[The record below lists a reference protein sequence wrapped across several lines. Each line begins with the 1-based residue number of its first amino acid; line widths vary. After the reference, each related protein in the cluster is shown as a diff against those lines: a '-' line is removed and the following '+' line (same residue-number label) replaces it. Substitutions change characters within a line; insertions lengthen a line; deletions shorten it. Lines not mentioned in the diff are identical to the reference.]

1 MSGTDWRSYLVSCS
15 NQARWGEDD
24 ERGTLNYITPGV
36 TLAALGL
43 ATTGDVVSI
52 AHDIPRFQPEASA
65 AAHLKVWRNGPW
77 LEDTVSI
84 SPHGFELT
92 HLDAV
97 VHASVDDRRYNGRST
112 ADVFDGR
119 AVSFGS
125 IMAMSSGIVT
135 RGVFL
140 DVAAARGVDSLE
152 EGEGVSLEDIRNAE
166 MQSGLSVR
174 EGDAILLRSGIGQ
187 RDHWSTP
194 AGAVNRPGI
203 LAEVIP
209 WLYEKR
215 VAVYGGDCAELL
227 PPDGAE
233 GDFPLH
239 QVGLPAMGLALLD
252 NPDVEVLR
260 LACQRHGRQEFLLL
274 IAPLRIRGAT
284 GSAVNPL
291 AVF

>member
-15 NQARWGEDD
+15 NQGRWGDDD
-24 ERGTLNYITPGV
+24 ERGTLNYITPEV
-36 TLAALGL
+36 VRAALRL
-43 ATTGDVVSI
+43 ATIGDVVSI
-52 AHDIPRFQPEASA
+52 AHDIPRFPPEPPASA
-65 AAHLKVWRNGPW
+65 PLKVWRNGPW

-84 SPHGFELT
+84 SPHGFEVT

-97 VHASVDDRRYNGRST
+97 VHASVDDRRYNGRRTS
-112 ADVFDGR
+112 DVFEGGPL
-119 AVSFGS
+119 SFGS
-125 IMAMSSGIVT
+125 IMAMSTGIVT

-152 EGEGVSLEDIRNAE
+152 AGEGVSLEDIRNAE
-166 MQSGLSVR
+166 VQSGTSVR
-174 EGDAILLRSGIGQ
+174 EGDAVLLRSGIGQ

-194 AGAVNRPGI
+194 AGAVDRPGI
-203 LAEVIP
+203 LAEVVP
-209 WLYEKR
+209 WLHEKH

-227 PPDGAE
+227 SPGGAE

-252 NPDVEVLR
+252 NPDVEVLKV
-260 LACQRHGRQEFLLL
+260 ACQRHGRREFLLVV
-274 IAPLRIRGAT
+274 APLRIRGAT

>member
-1 MSGTDWRSYLVSCS
+1 MSGTDWRGYVESCS
-15 NQARWGEDD
+15 NQGRWGEDD
-24 ERGTLNYITPGV
+24 ERGTLNYVTPAV
-36 TLAALGL
+36 TLAALRL
-43 ATTGDVVSI
+43 ATSGDVVSI
-52 AHDIPRFQPEASA
+52 SHDIPRFQSEVSGT
-65 AAHLKVWRNGPW
+65 AHLKVWRNGPW

-84 SPHGFELT
+84 SPHGFEVT

-97 VHASVDDRRYNGRST
+97 VHASIDDRRYNGRRTS
-112 ADVFDGR
+112 DIFDGGLL
-119 AVSFGS
+119 SFGS

-140 DVAAARGVDSLE
+140 DVAEARGVDRLE
-152 EGEGVSLEDIRNAE
+152 TGEGVSLEDIRKAE
-166 MQSGLSVR
+166 VQSAVSVR

-194 AGAVNRPGI
+194 AGAVSRPG
-203 LAEVIP
+203 LLPEVIP
-209 WLYEKR
+209 WLHEKR

-227 PPDGAE
+227 SPGGAE

-252 NPDVEVLR
+252 NPEVEVLR
-260 LACQRHGRQEFLLL
+260 AACQRHGRQEFLLL
-274 IAPLRIRGAT
+274 VAPLRIRGAT